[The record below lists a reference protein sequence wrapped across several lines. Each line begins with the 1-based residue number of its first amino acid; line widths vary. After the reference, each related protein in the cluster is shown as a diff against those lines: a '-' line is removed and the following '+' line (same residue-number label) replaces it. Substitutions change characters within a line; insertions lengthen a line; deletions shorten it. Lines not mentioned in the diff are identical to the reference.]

1 MNREKRF
8 SLNLACQ
15 LRNILERFGGKEIIL
30 NRTDIE
36 SNHGSEAHRKWGQDS
51 NQVLYSKLEKYMKWE
66 KGFSLNLTCQ
76 LRNIS
81 EWFGG
86 KEIILN
92 RTDIEFNHGSKARRK
107 WGQDSNQVLYSSCIH
122 Y

>member
-1 MNREKRF
+1 MSVTKTSRNG
-8 SLNLACQ
+8 LA
-15 LRNILERFGGKEIIL
+15 EKEIIL

-36 SNHGSEAHRKWGQDS
+36 FNHGSEAHRKWGQDS
-51 NQVLYSKLEKYMKWE
+51 NQVLYSKLEKYIKRGKE
-66 KGFSLNLTCQ
+66 FSLNLACQ

-92 RTDIEFNHGSKARRK
+92 RTDIEFNHGSEAHRK
-107 WGQDSNQVLYSSCIH
+107 WGQDSNQVLYSSCVH